1 MVLGI
6 VTPRKQ
12 QLSQRLIG
20 GVMLWE
26 SWDAVGAWANHI
38 TFDSFLFLY
47 LLLLYVCFACVSRQQ
62 VHAAVRRG
70 CQIPWNRNYK
80 DGCEV
85 EPGPLKKQPVSLTAE
100 SSLHSPLRL
109 ALAPGIAI
117 PCSPVSEHTS
127 CG

>member
-1 MVLGI
+1 MVLGV

-38 TFDSFLFLY
+38 PLTHLCFYIYYYFMFV
-47 LLLLYVCFACVSRQQ
+47 LLLSVSRQQ

-80 DGCEV
+80 DGCELPHECWKLNLV
-85 EPGPLKKQPVSLTAE
+85 L
-100 SSLHSPLRL
+100 
-109 ALAPGIAI
+109 
-117 PCSPVSEHTS
+117 
-127 CG
+127 